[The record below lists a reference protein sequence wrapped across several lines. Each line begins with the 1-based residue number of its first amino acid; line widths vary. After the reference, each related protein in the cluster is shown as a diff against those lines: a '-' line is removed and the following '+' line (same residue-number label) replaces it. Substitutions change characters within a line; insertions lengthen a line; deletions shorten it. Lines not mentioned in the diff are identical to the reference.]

1 MKTIATETHPE
12 IDWEIGDFLDRDF
25 DERMETF
32 IAEGES
38 ADGRKWQGT
47 AYYFADVFEEITDI
61 EEL

>member
-38 ADGRKWQGT
+38 DDGRKWQGT
-47 AYYFADVFEEITDI
+47 AYYFCDIFEEVTDI